1 MDLSSIDDDYYGGET
16 FTGRLE
22 PRHELRGVTFEGCTF
37 SNCVLDEVVLRN
49 CDFTE
54 CRFESTSL
62 SQARFPGTSFSDTVF
77 NGCRAQSVGWSQV
90 IPNAVSH
97 APITFESC
105 KLTYSAFTN
114 ANLKRWTF
122 ADCDLTEADFSHA
135 TLTRAIIRNCN
146 FLKARFQGA
155 DLRDVSLVSS
165 YNYAF
170 DPRDA
175 KVQGLRVTSDGGA
188 GLLRAFGIEIV
199 E

>member
-1 MDLSSIDDDYYGGET
+1 MDISTIDDDYYGGET

-22 PRHELRGVTFEGCTF
+22 PRQEFRGVTFEGCTF
-37 SNCVLDEVVLRN
+37 QGCVLDEAVFRN

-62 SQARFPGTSFSDTVF
+62 SLVKFPGTTFSDTVF
-77 NGCRAQSVGWSQV
+77 EGCRAQSVGWTQV
-90 IPNAVSH
+90 IPNAVSR
-97 APITFESC
+97 APLTFEKC
-105 KLTYSAFTN
+105 KLTYSSFAD

-146 FLKARFQGA
+146 FAKARFHGA

-175 KVQGLRVTSDGGA
+175 KVSGLRVTADAGA
-188 GLLRAFGIEIV
+188 SLLRAFGIEIV
-199 E
+199 D